1 LSSEI
6 ERTTNRLKKKLIES
20 ELLFSQLA
28 LLLGINTQID
38 ELLMC
43 ITLIEKKKKKEGN
56 VVALSF
62 TLFSH
67 EVK

>member
-1 LSSEI
+1 MN
-6 ERTTNRLKKKLIES
+6 ERTNRLKKKLIES

-43 ITLIEKKKKKEGN
+43 ITLIEKKKKKKEGN

-67 EVK
+67 DVK